1 MYNNHI
7 IGAITASEGY
17 EYTGSFA
24 RLQCV
29 SGSKHI
35 GGITNDVIF
44 DRIEF
49 GKFTLPQ
56 SSQSPA
62 NSQINEYTHSLSQTL
77 ADSNHY
83 SSQDPNIQGPINRFK
98 LKRGR
103 VLAYFTNKT
112 IISTEP
118 A

>member
-29 SGSKHI
+29 SGSRHI
-35 GGITNDVIF
+35 GGITDDVIF

-49 GKFTLPQ
+49 GHYTEPQ
-56 SSQSPA
+56 SSFVSTH
-62 NSQINEYTHSLSQTL
+62 QINQYTHSLSQTL
-77 ADSNHY
+77 ADSNVY
-83 SSQDPNIQGPINRFK
+83 SSQDPNIQGPITRFK

-103 VLAYFTNKT
+103 VLAYFTKNKNS
-112 IISTEP
+112 STEP